1 MLPRSIEL
9 RNVLVDLLAT
19 FSKYV
24 RKIDGGMK
32 TKEVWHRVVQAQR
45 IETGRVR
52 GNILLPSNISKD
64 SCLMRT
70 PSMLA

>member
-1 MLPRSIEL
+1 MLPRSIKL

-24 RKIDGGMK
+24 CKIDGGMK

-45 IETGRVR
+45 IETGQVGGTFCCPAISVR
-52 GNILLPSNISKD
+52 IVV
-64 SCLMRT
+64 
-70 PSMLA
+70 